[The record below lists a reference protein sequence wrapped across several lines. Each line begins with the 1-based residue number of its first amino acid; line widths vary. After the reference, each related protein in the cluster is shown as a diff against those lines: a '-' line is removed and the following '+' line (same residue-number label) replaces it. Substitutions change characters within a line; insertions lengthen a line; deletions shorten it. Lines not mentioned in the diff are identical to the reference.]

1 MRRGERALVAAT
13 PESPRTVVLLSVGQV
28 GQVGEVGEVG
38 QEVKTFRAKA
48 VPVKV
53 EVKIKIRAKSSPVPS
68 STPVQ
73 SPPEF
78 W

>member
-28 GQVGEVGEVG
+28 GEVG

-53 EVKIKIRAKSSPVPS
+53 EVKVKIRAKSSPVPS
-68 STPVQ
+68 SAPVQ